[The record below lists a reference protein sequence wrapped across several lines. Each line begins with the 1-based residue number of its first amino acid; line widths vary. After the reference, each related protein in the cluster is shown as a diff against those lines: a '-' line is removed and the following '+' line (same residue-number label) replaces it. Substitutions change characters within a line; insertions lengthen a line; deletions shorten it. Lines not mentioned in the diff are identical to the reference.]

1 MRIRLIR
8 LTHEVITPD
17 GRITVFV
24 QRRNAV
30 LYYRKMRMKYGRN
43 RVVLWVVK
51 HGRGI
56 YTALRAR
63 GRLK

>member
-43 RVVLWVVK
+43 RVELWVVT
-51 HGRGI
+51 HARGI
-56 YTALRAR
+56 YTALRAK